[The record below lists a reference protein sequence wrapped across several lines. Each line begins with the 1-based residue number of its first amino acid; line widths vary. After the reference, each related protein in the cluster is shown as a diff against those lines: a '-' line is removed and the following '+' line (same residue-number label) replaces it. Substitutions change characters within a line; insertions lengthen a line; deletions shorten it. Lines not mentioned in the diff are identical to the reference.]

1 MGKIYDEFEDL
12 LKDWKV
18 LYANNPREEML
29 QLCLLALERE
39 QIVTV
44 AFDAELVKKRLAE
57 LSLPEELKELI
68 LHALLW
74 AWKDE
79 EMHAIYIRGILL
91 KLGGLSLKAMAI
103 HNHFAGAI
111 GGWASATKQHYRW
124 HEAPIALTT
133 ASILTGIGKLASKVP
148 DAVAKELV
156 HLSFKQFCVFNIDA
170 EHTAARAWQRL
181 IEVAEDIGDDGK
193 ALAHH
198 VERMRIDEEN
208 HRLIFEVFAHLLTD
222 DDQLKEACSI
232 NDVKEK
238 IAGISPYFLPPSH
251 RPNYH
256 RSPIGKG
263 QEVVVYRGQTVKEKT
278 TVFRQFLEE
287 SGLRDV
293 IKEKSLQLSKPIHEL
308 KVAIKTTFM
317 LGYHR
322 RDLAPIIDP
331 ELLKELGR
339 TLSSWGLTN
348 ITVLEANNIYDHF
361 FHNRQVENVARYF
374 RLESNDYRIVDAG
387 QSLVPH
393 AFQRGMADS
402 VICQDW
408 RDAELRLSFGKLRSH
423 PIDLAYMTVNNL
435 EGLGTKTTEY
445 LFFDRLAQRCTP
457 VLMMLEEFPPD
468 FALLDAYHRVPDGLA
483 GIMGT
488 RRARHP
494 LRFYGARDALS
505 LDLLVAKHIRA
516 KVDKNSPLYK
526 TAIHWFGDPRGS
538 IYMRGETRPLS
549 PWRGPHNGAFS
560 SVLATLSYPVYQ
572 FGSQRGAV
580 FVPSFDERAF
590 PPKKRASPFLRTAR
604 RSIQS
609 LLGLPSY
616 H

>member
-1 MGKIYDEFEDL
+1 
-12 LKDWKV
+12 
-18 LYANNPREEML
+18 
-29 QLCLLALERE
+29 
-39 QIVTV
+39 
-44 AFDAELVKKRLAE
+44 
-57 LSLPEELKELI
+57 
-68 LHALLW
+68 
-74 AWKDE
+74 
-79 EMHAIYIRGILL
+79 
-91 KLGGLSLKAMAI
+91 
-103 HNHFAGAI
+103 
-111 GGWASATKQHYRW
+111 
-124 HEAPIALTT
+124 
-133 ASILTGIGKLASKVP
+133 
-148 DAVAKELV
+148 
-156 HLSFKQFCVFNIDA
+156 
-170 EHTAARAWQRL
+170 
-181 IEVAEDIGDDGK
+181 
-193 ALAHH
+193 
-198 VERMRIDEEN
+198 MRIDEEN
-208 HRLIFEVFAHLLTD
+208 HRLIFEVFADLLTD
-222 DDQLKEACSI
+222 DDQLKEGVSI
-232 NDVKEK
+232 DEVKDK
-238 IAGISPYFLPPSH
+238 LAAISPYFLPPKR
-251 RPNYH
+251 RPNSK

-263 QEVVVYRGQTVKEKT
+263 QELRVYRGQALKDKRAA
-278 TVFRQFLEE
+278 FREFIEE
-287 SGLRDV
+287 SELRDV
-293 IKEKSLQLSKPIHEL
+293 IEETSEQFSKPISEL

-331 ELLKELGR
+331 DLLKELGK
-339 TLSSWGLTN
+339 TLSSWGCTN

-361 FHNRQVENVARYF
+361 FHNRSVEKVARYF
-374 RLESNDYRIVDAG
+374 RLESPDYRIVDA
-387 QSLVPH
+387 SSTLVPH

-402 VICQDW
+402 VVSRDW

-468 FALLDAYHRVPDGLA
+468 FALLDAYHHVPDGLA

-488 RRARHP
+488 RRPRHP

-516 KVDKNSPLYK
+516 KVEKNSPLYK
-526 TAIHWFGDPRGS
+526 TAIHWFGDPRKD
-538 IYMRGETRPLS
+538 IHVTGETQSLRS
-549 PWRGPHNGAFS
+549 WRGPHNGAFS
-560 SVLATLSYPVYQ
+560 SVLAALSYPVYQ

-590 PPKKRASPFLRTAR
+590 PPKKRASAFLKTAR